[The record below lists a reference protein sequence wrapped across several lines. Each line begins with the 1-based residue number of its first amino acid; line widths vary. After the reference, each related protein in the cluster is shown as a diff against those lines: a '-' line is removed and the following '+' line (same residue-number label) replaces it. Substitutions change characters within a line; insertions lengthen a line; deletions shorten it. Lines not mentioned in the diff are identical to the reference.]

1 LAALIAYDPWHAD
14 YRALAAEIARARTD
28 VLVVAG
34 YMEDAVA
41 LREAILSAR
50 VPLAVNIGGCSAYI
64 MPEFG
69 RRLGRD
75 AVGIFS
81 SDKAGDVLPTTALS
95 PEAAEELRWARREF
109 RSRYGHPLWEP
120 ALSGFSG
127 GIALFEHVL
136 PRAPDQSASTVAA
149 AIRQTKLRPGGLP
162 NGSGLKFGGPS
173 SSLAGENLNAT
184 SVVWEWVAPYT
195 RALVWP
201 PAFATHAI
209 VFP

>member
-1 LAALIAYDPWHAD
+1 
-14 YRALAAEIARARTD
+14 
-28 VLVVAG
+28 
-34 YMEDAVA
+34 
-41 LREAILSAR
+41 
-50 VPLAVNIGGCSAYI
+50 

-95 PEAAEELRWARREF
+95 AEAARELLWARQEF

-127 GIALFEHVL
+127 GIALFEHVV
-136 PRAPDQSASTVAA
+136 PRAADQSAAAVAA
-149 AIRQTKLRPGGLP
+149 ALRQAQLPPGTLP
-162 NGSGLKFGGPS
+162 NGSGMAFGAPS

-184 SVVWEWVAPYT
+184 SVIWEWVAPYT

-201 PAFATHAI
+201 PEFATHAI

>member
-1 LAALIAYDPWHAD
+1 LAAVIPYDPWHAD
-14 YRALAAEIARARTD
+14 YNTLAAEIARARTD
-28 VLVVAG
+28 VLIVAG
-34 YMEDAVA
+34 YMDDAVA
-41 LREAILSAR
+41 LRQAILRAH

-95 PEAAEELRWARREF
+95 PEAAQELRWARREF

-136 PRAPDQSASTVAA
+136 PHAPDPSAAGVAG
-149 AIRQTKLRPGGLP
+149 AIRQSNLPPGALP
-162 NGSGLKFGGPS
+162 NGSGLAFGAPS

-184 SVVWEWVAPYT
+184 SVIWEWVAPYT
-195 RALVWP
+195 PALVWP
-201 PAFATHAI
+201 PEFATHAI